1 MRVNKGWLIAL
12 LVLGL
17 GTAGVVRTIVAKRQ
31 SQAALAQT
39 DAASTR
45 PLALAD
51 ADLWRVRE
59 QVMVR
64 SVAVSGTARAVQS
77 AVVKARAA
85 GEVTQVL
92 VREGMAVKAGQL
104 LVQLDTREAQTRLE
118 QARQQ
123 ADAAK
128 AQLAIAQRTLENQ
141 QALVGQGFISRTAL
155 DTAQFNAQAAQATWQ
170 AAQANA
176 RLADKALADT
186 RVLAPLSGTV
196 SKQHVQAGEHVN
208 PDARL
213 IEVVDLSRM
222 EMEVSL
228 QPADVA
234 PLQTGTPGQVT
245 VDGVPEPL
253 AVQVARINPSAAPGT
268 RALTVYLSVAAHPA
282 LRQGLFAR
290 GQLTLGRETGL
301 LVPRTVVRSGPR
313 GPFVQVL
320 RQGRVAHQA
329 VALGTEG
336 LLLDAAEQP
345 ETRVVRVT
353 RGLQPGDEVLRDNL
367 GLVREGTA
375 VQRSP
380 SDARATKG

>member
-17 GTAGVVRTIVAKRQ
+17 GTAGVVRTIVQKRQ
-31 SQAALAQT
+31 AQAALSQPE
-39 DAASTR
+39 AATAR

-51 ADLWRVRE
+51 TDLWRVRE
-59 QVMVR
+59 QVLVR
-64 SVAVSGTARAVQS
+64 SVAVSGSARAVHQT
-77 AVVKARAA
+77 VVKARAA
-85 GEVTQVL
+85 GDITQVL
-92 VREGMAVKAGQL
+92 VREGMAVQAGQL
-104 LVQLDTREAQTRLE
+104 LVQLDARDAQTRLD

-170 AAQANA
+170 AAQANV

-186 RVLAPLSGTV
+186 RVISPLSGQV
-196 SKQHVQAGEHVN
+196 ARQHVQAGEHVN

-222 EMEVSL
+222 EMDVSL

-234 PLQTGTPGQVT
+234 LLQAGPTGTPGQVK

-253 AVQVARINPSAAPGT
+253 AVQVARINPSATPGT
-268 RALTVYLSVAAHPA
+268 RALTVYLNVAPHPA

-290 GQLTLGRETGL
+290 GLLTLGQETGL
-301 LVPRTVVRSGPR
+301 LVPRTVVRTDSQ
-313 GPFVQVL
+313 GPFVQVV
-320 RQGRVAHQA
+320 RQGGVVHQRVT
-329 VALGTEG
+329 LGPEG
-336 LLLDAAEQP
+336 HLPEQP
-345 ETRVVRVT
+345 DTRVVRIT
-353 RGLQPGDEVLRDNL
+353 RGLQAGDEVLLEAL
-367 GLVREGTA
+367 GLVRDGTS

-380 SDARATKG
+380 RPTPSTKG

>member
-1 MRVNKGWLIAL
+1 MRLNKSWWIAL

-31 SQAALAQT
+31 AQANLAQT
-39 DAASTR
+39 DASTSR
-45 PLALAD
+45 ALTLAD
-51 ADLWRVRE
+51 ADLWRVSE
-59 QVMVR
+59 QTLVR

-77 AVVKARAA
+77 AVVKARTA
-85 GEVTQVL
+85 GEVTQVQ
-92 VREGMAVKAGQL
+92 VREGMSVKAGQL
-104 LVQLDTREAQTRLE
+104 LVQLDARDAQTRLE

-213 IEVVDLSRM
+213 IEVVDLSHM

-228 QPADVA
+228 QPTDVA
-234 PLQTGTPGQVT
+234 QLQAGTPGQVT
-245 VDGVPEPL
+245 VDGVPQPL
-253 AVQVARINPSAAPGT
+253 AVQVARINPSAAPAT

-301 LVPRTVVRSGPR
+301 LVPRTVVRTGTQ
-313 GPFVQVL
+313 GPFVQVV
-320 RQGRVAHQA
+320 RQGRVVHQVVGLGA
-329 VALGTEG
+329 EGHLADVAPT
-336 LLLDAAEQP
+336 P
-345 ETRVVRVT
+345 EARVVHIT
-353 RGLQPGDEVLRDNL
+353 QGLQAGDVVLRESL
-367 GLVREGTA
+367 GLVREGTP

-380 SDARATKG
+380 GGANGMKG

>member
-1 MRVNKGWLIAL
+1 MRISKGWLIAA
-12 LVLGL
+12 LVLAL
-17 GTAGVVRTIVAKRQ
+17 GTAGVVRTIVHKRQ
-31 SQAALAQT
+31 AQADLAQS
-39 DAASTR
+39 DASTAR

-51 ADLWRVRE
+51 ADLWRVNE
-59 QVMVR
+59 LPLLR
-64 SVAVSGTARAVQS
+64 SVTISGSARAVKS
-77 AVVKARAA
+77 AVVKARAP
-85 GEVTQVL
+85 GEVTEVR
-92 VREGMAVKAGQL
+92 VREGMAVQAGEL
-104 LVQLDTREAQTRLE
+104 LVQLDPRDAQARQE

-186 RVLAPLSGTV
+186 RVVSPLSGTV

-208 PDARL
+208 QDARL

-234 PLQTGTPGQVT
+234 ALQTGTPGEVK
-245 VDGVPEPL
+245 VDGVPVPL
-253 AVQVARINPSAAPGT
+253 AVQVARINPSAAAGT
-268 RALTVYLSVAAHPA
+268 RALTVYLTVTPHPA

-290 GQLTLGRETGL
+290 GQLMLGQEQGL
-301 LVPRTVVRSGPR
+301 LVPRTVVRTGPQ
-313 GPFVQVL
+313 GAFVQKVQ
-320 RQGRVAHQA
+320 QGRVVHQP
-329 VALGTEG
+329 VTLGAEG
-336 LLLDAAEQP
+336 HLAGQP
-345 ETRVVRVT
+345 DVRMVRVVK
-353 RGLQPGDEVLRDNL
+353 GLQAGEEVLREAL
-367 GLVREGTA
+367 GLVREGTP
-375 VQRSP
+375 VQRTRP
-380 SDARATKG
+380 GEQG

>member
-1 MRVNKGWLIAL
+1 MRLNKGWLVAL
-12 LVLGL
+12 LVLAL
-17 GTAGVVRTIVAKRQ
+17 GTAAVVRTIANKRQ
-31 SQAALAQT
+31 AQAALAQT
-39 DAASTR
+39 DAAAAR
-45 PLALAD
+45 PLALAN

-59 QVMVR
+59 QVLVR
-64 SVAVSGTARAVQS
+64 SVAVSGSARAVQQ
-77 AVVKARAA
+77 AVVKARSM

-104 LVQLDTREAQTRLE
+104 LVQLDARDAQARLD

-128 AQLAIAQRTLENQ
+128 AQVAIAQRTLDNQ

-186 RVLAPLSGTV
+186 RVVSPLNGTV
-196 SKQHVQAGEHVN
+196 SKQHVQPGEHVN
-208 PDARL
+208 TDARL
-213 IEVVDLSRM
+213 VEVVDLSRM

-228 QPADVA
+228 QPAEVA
-234 PLQTGTPGQVT
+234 QLHTGTPGQVK
-245 VDGVPEPL
+245 VDGVPDAL

-268 RALTVYLSVAAHPA
+268 RALTVYLTVAAHPA
-282 LRQGLFAR
+282 LRQGLFGR
-290 GQLTLGRETGL
+290 GQLTLGQDTGL
-301 LVPRTVVRSGPR
+301 LVPRTVVRSGSQ
-313 GPFVQVL
+313 GAFVQVV
-320 RQGRVAHQA
+320 REGRVAHQP
-329 VALGTEG
+329 VTLGPEG
-336 LLLDAAEQP
+336 HLPDQPDA
-345 ETRVVRVT
+345 RVVRVMQ
-353 RGLQPGDEVLRDNL
+353 GLKAGDDVLLEGL

-380 SDARATKG
+380 SGANGSKG